1 MPKSSPQPSFSLHKL
16 RELQIRLDR
25 DKDLGKFWNFY
36 MDRFADHP
44 EFLDFGGP
52 VDDPFLKEIIPL
64 LSQKLFNKEP
74 HDILLIKIPEYDFI
88 HGSFWVEKQIGGV
101 IYFEKKFKGVAAIED
116 CNLSGNVKYSRFTGY
131 PVDNN

>member
-1 MPKSSPQPSFSLHKL
+1 MSKSSPPPSFNIHKL

-36 MDRFADHP
+36 MDRFIDHP

-52 VDDPFLKEIIPL
+52 VDHPFLKEVIPL
-64 LSQKLFNKEP
+64 ITQKLFKKDPQNM
-74 HDILLIKIPEYDFI
+74 LLIKIPEYDFI
-88 HGSFWVEKQIGGV
+88 HGSFTVENEIGGV
-101 IYFEKKFKGVAAIED
+101 IYFEKKLKGVAAVSD
-116 CNLSGNVKYSRFTGY
+116 PNRTGQVQYSRFTGH